1 MKMTSEY
8 PKIVVKPPGPKAKAL
23 IEREGRVISPGLG
36 VKLFPVVPERGYGA
50 LVEDVDGNIF
60 IDFLAGAA
68 AASTGYAHPKLVKE
82 VQEQVE
88 KIQHSMIGYTYS
100 KRAIEVAEI
109 LAEKAPVEEP
119 LILFG
124 MSGSDAM
131 DLTMQVAR
139 FATRRPWM
147 IAFIGAYHGQTY
159 GATSI
164 AAFQSSQKRGLSPL
178 IPNVVWVPYPN
189 PYRNVWGINGYDE
202 PDELINRFLDY
213 LEGYIF
219 AHVLPPDETA
229 VLIAEPIQGD
239 GGIVVPPENFFV
251 ELKKLLDEHGILLAM
266 DEVQTGMGR
275 TGKWFA
281 SEWFGV
287 EPDLLAFGKGV
298 ASGMG
303 LSGVIGRGELM
314 KGLTSGSAL
323 LTPAANPVISAAAYA
338 TLRIIEEENLLQNAL
353 RVGGF
358 IQKRLR
364 EMQEEYEVI
373 GDVRGKGLMI
383 GVEIVKPDGK
393 PDPELTGKV
402 CWRAFELGLI
412 LPSYGMFGNVVR
424 ITPPLVI
431 TEELA
436 EKGLEIMEQALKD
449 AIAGRVIHRVV
460 TWH

>member
-1 MKMTSEY
+1 MSSEY
-8 PKIVVKPPGPKAKAL
+8 PRIVVTPPGPKAREL
-23 IEREGRVISPGLG
+23 IEREKRFVSPGLG

-50 LVEDVDGNIF
+50 LIEDVDGNVF
-60 IDFLAGAA
+60 IDFLAGAE

-82 VQEQVE
+82 VQEQVA

-109 LAEKAPVEEP
+109 LAGKAPVEN
-119 LILFG
+119 LKVLFG
-124 MSGSDAM
+124 LSGSDAM
-131 DLTMQVAR
+131 DLTMKVSR
-139 FATRRPWM
+139 FATGRPW
-147 IAFIGAYHGQTY
+147 IVAFIGAYHGQTY

-164 AAFQSSQKRGLSPL
+164 AAFQSSQKRGFSPL
-178 IPNVVWVPYPN
+178 VPNVVWVPYPN
-189 PYRNVWGINGYDE
+189 PYRNVWGINGYEE

-213 LEGYIF
+213 LEHYVF

-239 GGIVVPPENFFV
+239 AGIVVPPENFFR
-251 ELKKLLDEHGILLAM
+251 ELKKLLDEYGILLAM
-266 DEVQTGMGR
+266 DEVQTGIGR

-281 SEWFGV
+281 SEWFGIK
-287 EPDLLAFGKGV
+287 PDLLAFGKGV

-314 KGLTSGSAL
+314 DMTSGSAL

-338 TLRIIEEENLLQNAL
+338 TLRIIEEEDLIGNAL
-353 RVGGF
+353 RVGSF
-358 IQKRLR
+358 IQKRLK
-364 EMQEEYEVI
+364 EMQEKYEVM

-383 GVEIVKPDGK
+383 GVEIVKPDGR
-393 PDPELTGKV
+393 PDPELTGKI

-412 LPSYGMFGNVVR
+412 LPSYGMFGNVIR

-436 EKGLEIMEQALKD
+436 EKGLEIMEQAIKD
-449 AIAGRVIHRVV
+449 ALAGKVTHKVV

>member
-8 PKIVVKPPGPKAKAL
+8 PKIVVKPPGPKAKEL
-23 IEREGRVISPGLG
+23 IEREGKVISPGLG

-50 LVEDVDGNIF
+50 LIEDVDGNVF

-68 AASTGYAHPKLVKE
+68 AASTGYAHPLLVKE
-82 VQEQVE
+82 VQKQVA

-109 LAEKAPVEEP
+109 LAKKAPLEDPRV
-119 LILFG
+119 LFG
-124 MSGSDAM
+124 LSGSDAM
-131 DLTMQVAR
+131 DLTMKVAR
-139 FATRRPWM
+139 FSTRKPWI

-164 AAFQSSQKRGLSPL
+164 ASFQSSQKRGFSPL
-178 IPNVVWVPYPN
+178 VPNVVWVPYPN
-189 PYRNVWGINGYDE
+189 PYRNIWGINGYEE

-213 LEGYIF
+213 LESYIF
-219 AHVLPPDETA
+219 AHVVPPDETA

-239 GGIVVPPENFFV
+239 AGIVVPPDDFFI
-251 ELKKLLDEHGILLAM
+251 ELKKLLDEYGILLAM
-266 DEVQTGMGR
+266 DEVQTGIGR

-287 EPDLLAFGKGV
+287 KPDLLAFGKGV

-303 LSGVIGRGELM
+303 MSGVIGQGELM
-314 KGLTSGSAL
+314 EMTSGSAL

-338 TLRIIEEENLLQNAL
+338 TLKIIEEENLLENAQN
-353 RVGGF
+353 VGNF
-358 IQKRLR
+358 IQRRLR
-364 EMQEEYEVI
+364 EMQENYEVI

-393 PDPELTGKV
+393 PDPELTGKI

-412 LPSYGMFGNVVR
+412 LPSYGMFGNVIR

-431 TEELA
+431 TNELA
-436 EKGLEIMEQALKD
+436 EKGLEIMERALKD
-449 AIAGRVIHRVV
+449 ALAGKVSHRVV

>member
-1 MKMTSEY
+1 MTSEY
-8 PKIVVKPPGPKAKAL
+8 PKIVVKPPGPKARKM
-23 IEREGRVISPGLG
+23 IEREKRVVSSGLG

-50 LVEDVDGNIF
+50 LIEDVDGNVF

-68 AASTGYAHPKLVKE
+68 AASTGYAHPRLVKE
-82 VQEQVE
+82 VQEQVA

-109 LAEKAPVEEP
+109 LAERAPVDSP
-119 LILFG
+119 KILFG
-124 MSGSDAM
+124 LSGSDAL
-131 DLTMQVAR
+131 DLTMKVAR
-139 FATRRPWM
+139 FATRKPW
-147 IAFIGAYHGQTY
+147 IVAFIGAYHGQTY

-164 AAFQSSQKRGLSPL
+164 AAFQSSQKRGFSPL
-178 IPNVVWVPYPN
+178 VPNVVWVPYPN
-189 PYRNVWGINGYDE
+189 PYRNVWGIDGYEE
-202 PDELINRFLDY
+202 PDELINHFLDY
-213 LEGYIF
+213 MESYIF
-219 AHVLPPDETA
+219 AHVVPPDETA

-239 GGIVVPPENFFV
+239 AGIVVPPENFFV

-266 DEVQTGMGR
+266 DEVQTGIGR
-275 TGKWFA
+275 TGRWFA

-287 EPDLLAFGKGV
+287 RPDLVAFGKGV

-303 LSGVIGRGELM
+303 MSGVIGRGELM
-314 KGLTSGSAL
+314 EMTSGSAL

-338 TLRIIEEENLLQNAL
+338 TLRIIEEEDLLGNAL
-353 RVGGF
+353 RVGEF

-383 GVEIVKPDGK
+383 GAEIVKPDGK
-393 PDPELTGKV
+393 PDPELTGKI

-412 LPSYGMFGNVVR
+412 LPSYGMFGNVIR

-436 EKGLEIMEQALKD
+436 EKGVEIMETALKD
-449 AIAGRVIHRVV
+449 ALAGRVTHRTV

>member
-1 MKMTSEY
+1 MTSEY
-8 PKIVVKPPGPKAKAL
+8 PKIVVKPPGPKASEL
-23 IEREGRVISPGLG
+23 IEREKRVISAGLG

-50 LVEDVDGNIF
+50 LIEDVDGNIF

-68 AASTGYAHPKLVKE
+68 AASTGYAHPRLVKE
-82 VQEQVE
+82 VQEQVA

-100 KRAIEVAEI
+100 KRAIEVAEK
-109 LAEKAPVEEP
+109 LAEKAPVKEP

-131 DLTMQVAR
+131 DLTMQAAR
-139 FATRRPWM
+139 FATKRPWM

-178 IPNVVWVPYPN
+178 IPGVVWVPYPN

-239 GGIVVPPENFFV
+239 GGIVVPPENFFIK
-251 ELKKLLDEHGILLAM
+251 LKRLLDEHGILLAM
-266 DEVQTGMGR
+266 DEVQTGIGR

-287 EPDLLAFGKGV
+287 KPDLLAFGKGV

-303 LSGVIGRGELM
+303 LSGVIGRRDLLEN
-314 KGLTSGSAL
+314 LTSGSAL
-323 LTPAANPVISAAAYA
+323 LTPAANPVVSAAAHA

-353 RVGGF
+353 RVGEF

-364 EMQEEYEVI
+364 EMQEEYDVI
-373 GDVRGKGLMI
+373 GDVRGRGLMI
-383 GVEIVKPDGK
+383 GAEIVKADGK
-393 PDPELTGKV
+393 PDPELTGKI

-412 LPSYGMFGNVVR
+412 LPSYGMFGNVIR

-436 EKGLEIMEQALKD
+436 ERGLEIMEQALKD
-449 AIAGRVIHRVV
+449 AFAGKVTHRVV

>member
-1 MKMTSEY
+1 MTSDY
-8 PKIVVKPPGPKAKAL
+8 PRILVKPPGPRAREI
-23 IEREGRVISPGLG
+23 IERERKVISPGLG
-36 VKLFPVVPERGYGA
+36 VKLFPLVPERGWGA
-50 LVEDVDGNIF
+50 LIEDVDGNVF

-68 AASTGYAHPKLVKE
+68 AASTGYSHPELVKA

-100 KRAIEVAEI
+100 KRAIEVAEM
-109 LAEKAPVEEP
+109 LAAKSPIQEP
-119 LILFG
+119 KILFG
-124 MSGSDAM
+124 MSGSDAL
-131 DLTMQVAR
+131 DLTVMAAR
-139 FATRRPWM
+139 FSTGRPWI

-202 PDELINRFLDY
+202 PDELTNRFLDY
-213 LEGYIF
+213 MENYVL
-219 AHVLPPDETA
+219 AHVVPPDETA

-239 GGIVVPPENFFV
+239 AGIVVPPEDFFV

-266 DEVQTGMGR
+266 DEVQTGIGR

-281 SEWFGV
+281 SEWLKV
-287 EPDLLAFGKGV
+287 EPDFISFGKGV

-314 KGLTSGSAL
+314 ELTSGSAL

-338 TLRIIEEENLLQNAL
+338 TLRIIERENLLENAL
-353 RVGGF
+353 RVGDF
-358 IQKRLR
+358 IRKRLL
-364 EMQEEYEVI
+364 EMKEEYEAM
-373 GDVRGKGLMI
+373 GDVRGRGLMI
-383 GVEIVKPDGK
+383 GAEIVKSDGK
-393 PDPELTGKV
+393 PDPELTGKI

-412 LPSYGMFGNVVR
+412 LPSYGMFGNVIR

-431 TEELA
+431 TEEQA
-436 EKGLEIMEQALKD
+436 EKGLEIMETALKD
-449 AIAGRVIHRVV
+449 ALAGRVTHRVV

>member
-1 MKMTSEY
+1 MTSDY
-8 PKIVVKPPGPKAKAL
+8 PRILVEPPGPRAREI
-23 IEREGRVISPGLG
+23 IERERKVISPGLG
-36 VKLFPVVPERGYGA
+36 VKLFPLVPERGWGA
-50 LVEDVDGNIF
+50 LIEDVDGNVF

-68 AASTGYAHPKLVKE
+68 AASTGYSHPELVKA

-88 KIQHSMIGYTYS
+88 KIQHSMMGYTYS
-100 KRAIEVAEI
+100 KRAVEVAEM
-109 LAEKAPVEEP
+109 LAAKSPIP
-119 LILFG
+119 DPKILFG

-131 DLTMQVAR
+131 DLTMMAAR
-139 FATRRPWM
+139 FSTGRPWI

-202 PDELINRFLDY
+202 PDELTNRFLDY
-213 LEGYIF
+213 LENYVL

-239 GGIVVPPENFFV
+239 AGIVVPPENFFV
-251 ELKKLLDEHGILLAM
+251 ELKKLLDEYGILLAM
-266 DEVQTGMGR
+266 DEVQTGIGR

-281 SEWFGV
+281 SEWFKV
-287 EPDLLAFGKGV
+287 EPDFISFGKGV

-314 KGLTSGSAL
+314 ELTSGSAL

-338 TLRIIEEENLLQNAL
+338 TLRIIERENLLENAL
-353 RVGGF
+353 RVGDF
-358 IQKRLR
+358 IRKRLL
-364 EMQEEYEVI
+364 EMKEEYEVI
-373 GDVRGKGLMI
+373 GDVRGRGLMI
-383 GVEIVKPDGK
+383 GAEIVKPGGK
-393 PDPELTGKV
+393 PDPELTGKI

-412 LPSYGMFGNVVR
+412 LPSYGMFGNVIR

-431 TEELA
+431 SEELA
-436 EKGLEIMEQALKD
+436 EKGLEIMEAALKD
-449 AIAGRVIHRVV
+449 ALAGRVTHRVV